1 MRTGRRYIFMKG
13 NIPHRI
19 KLEGRIFGVAVRR
32 PPGLPQSLKANS
44 IKLKLDFDRDTDGQW
59 WHLKLGRC
67 ELPLLNRMERWLC

>member
-44 IKLKLDFDRDTDGQW
+44 IKLKLDIDAYLDED
-59 WHLKLGRC
+59 
-67 ELPLLNRMERWLC
+67 